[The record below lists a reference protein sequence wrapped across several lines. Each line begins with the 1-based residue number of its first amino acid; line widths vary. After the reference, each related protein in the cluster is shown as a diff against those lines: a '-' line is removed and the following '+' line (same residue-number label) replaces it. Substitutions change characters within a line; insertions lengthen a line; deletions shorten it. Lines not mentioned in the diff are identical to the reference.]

1 VIPVK
6 MGFHN
11 QDNENVF
18 MQSEDKYFFI
28 RSLAKGMHILELLS
42 DNEALTVTQ
51 VAKMMNIN
59 RAGSH
64 RFLSTL
70 KELGYADKDDS
81 SRYYLTSKV
90 IELGM
95 KVLDRF
101 EIRKI
106 ARPFLQELSNKF
118 NETINLGYF
127 NGEEVLTIDKI
138 DSTEILRMD
147 AGIGGGEP
155 AYCTSLGKAILAFL
169 PDTQL
174 EEYLR
179 EIELTPFTPNT
190 VISKDKLKEELMHIK
205 ENGYSIDD
213 EELSVGLRCIG
224 APLFDHSG
232 QAVYAISISGPS
244 IRMGSKRI
252 EEMQREL
259 KKICQSLSGKMGSR
273 RSVDDLQ

>member
-1 VIPVK
+1 
-6 MGFHN
+6 MGFHD
-11 QDNENVF
+11 QDKKQVPIE
-18 MQSEDKYFFI
+18 SESKYFFI
-28 RSLAKGMHILELLS
+28 RSFAKGIKVLELLS
-42 DNEALTVTQ
+42 DNEFLTVTQ
-51 VAKMMNIN
+51 VARLMDIN
-59 RAGSH
+59 RASSH

-70 KELGYADKDDS
+70 KELGYADKDDN
-81 SRYYLTSKV
+81 SRYYLTFKV

-169 PDTQL
+169 PDQQL
-174 EEYLR
+174 EKYLQ
-179 EIELTPFTPNT
+179 ETELIPFTSNT
-190 VISKDKLKEELMHIK
+190 VISVDKLRAELMLIK

-213 EELSVGLRCIG
+213 EELSVGLRCVG
-224 APLFDHSG
+224 APLFDHNRR
-232 QAVYAISISGPS
+232 ANYAISLSGPS
-244 IRMGSKRI
+244 IRMGSKKI
-252 EEMQREL
+252 EEMTREL
-259 KKICQSLSGKMGSR
+259 KKICQILSGKMGNYHF
-273 RSVDDLQ
+273 

>member
-1 VIPVK
+1 MRIGLHDQVK
-6 MGFHN
+6 N
-11 QDNENVF
+11 QALTG
-18 MQSEDKYFFI
+18 SEDKYFFI
-28 RSLAKGMHILELLS
+28 RSFAKGMNVLELLS
-42 DNEALTVTQ
+42 DNEFLTVAQ
-51 VAKMMNIN
+51 VAKLMNIN
-59 RAGSH
+59 RASSH

-90 IELGM
+90 IALGM

-127 NGEEVLTIDKI
+127 NGETVLTIDKI

-169 PDTQL
+169 PDQQL
-174 EEYLR
+174 KNYLQATK
-179 EIELTPFTPNT
+179 LKPFTTNT
-190 VISKDKLKEELMHIK
+190 VISIDKLKEELMHVR
-205 ENGYSIDD
+205 ENGYAIDD
-213 EELSVGLRCIG
+213 EELSVGLRCVG
-224 APLFDHSG
+224 APLFDHNG
-232 QAVYAISISGPS
+232 QALYAISISGPS
-244 IRMGSKRI
+244 IRMGSKKI
-252 EEMQREL
+252 EEMRREL
-259 KKICQSLSGKMGSR
+259 KKICQNLSGKMGNYHFQSE
-273 RSVDDLQ
+273 

>member
-1 VIPVK
+1 MK
-6 MGFHN
+6 AKLDSTN
-11 QDNENVF
+11 LDKENAL
-18 MQSEDKYFFI
+18 MQSESKYFYI

-42 DNEALTVTQ
+42 DNEALTVTE
-51 VAKMMNIN
+51 VAKHLKMN

-70 KELGYADKDDS
+70 RELGYADKDDS
-81 SRYYLTSKV
+81 ARYYLTSKV

-106 ARPFLQELSNKF
+106 ARPFLQELSGKF

-127 NGEEVLTIDKI
+127 NGKEILTIDKI

-169 PDTQL
+169 PESQL
-174 EEYLR
+174 ETYLR
-179 EIELTPFTPNT
+179 SVELRAFTPNSVT
-190 VISKDKLKEELMHIK
+190 SKEKLREELLHIK
-205 ENGYSIDD
+205 ENGYAIDD
-213 EELSVGLRCIG
+213 EELSEGLRCIG
-224 APLFDHSG
+224 APLLDHSG
-232 QAVYAISISGPS
+232 LARYAISISGPS
-244 IRMGSKRI
+244 IRFGSKRI
-252 EEMQREL
+252 EHMQREI
-259 KKICQSLSGKMGSR
+259 KNICHRLSGKIGLFS
-273 RSVDDLQ
+273 L

>member
-1 VIPVK
+1 MLK
-6 MGFHN
+6 
-11 QDNENVF
+11 
-18 MQSEDKYFFI
+18 SEDKYFFI
-28 RSLAKGMHILELLS
+28 RSFAKGMNVLELLS

-51 VAKMMNIN
+51 VAKLMDIN
-59 RAGSH
+59 RASSH

-70 KELGYADKDDS
+70 KELGYADKDDG

-106 ARPFLQELSNKF
+106 ARPFLQELSAKF

-127 NGEEVLTIDKI
+127 NDKEILTIDKI
-138 DSTEILRMD
+138 DSKEILRMD

-169 PDTQL
+169 PDQQL
-174 EEYLR
+174 EEYFHA
-179 EIELTPFTPNT
+179 IELTPYTPNT
-190 VISKDKLKEELMHIK
+190 VVSKAKLKEEFMHIK
-205 ENGYSIDD
+205 ENGYAIDD
-213 EELSVGLRCIG
+213 EELSVGLRCVG
-224 APLFDHSG
+224 APLFNYSG
-232 QAVYAISISGPS
+232 QALYAISISGPS

-252 EEMQREL
+252 EEMQRVL
-259 KKICQSLSGKMGSR
+259 KTICKNLSGKMGNKYF
-273 RSVDDLQ
+273 